1 MKLPNG
7 WKEEKLGD
15 IVEISSGGTPSKENT
30 LYWGNEYP
38 WISAKDM
45 KIPIVTDSIDKLS
58 KEGYKVANIAKQGSL
73 LILIRGMTLH
83 HDVPVCVA
91 GCDVAFNQDVKCLSI
106 NNDVDVI
113 YLLMYLKAKK
123 SKLLELVDS
132 AGNGTGRLDTDLLK
146 NMTITFPQMSEQKE
160 IAKTLSVWDN
170 MIEKMEQLITAEE
183 EQLSALAIKF
193 WKDFIT
199 SEWKERKLNEL
210 LIEHGQKS
218 TRKEDVYSVSVHNGL
233 INQIE
238 YLGRSFA
245 ASNTDNYNLVHYGDI
260 VYTKSPT
267 GDFPY
272 GIVKQSKVKKN
283 VIVSPL
289 YGVYTP
295 KNFEIGRIIEF
306 YFQSPIRAKN
316 YLYPLIQKGSK
327 NTINITNQDFLLG
340 TIPIPEDNTEQK
352 KIVEII
358 DIAQKKID
366 LLKVIESKYKLQ
378 KQG

>member
-160 IAKTLSVWDN
+160 IAKTLSVWDK
-170 MIEKMEQLITAEE
+170 MIEKVEQIIMNQEHLFINLMSKCFNSFESSYTFLLADLSEITKGN
-183 EQLSALAIKF
+183 QLGKI
-193 WKDFIT
+193 DMIQDGT
-199 SEWKERKLNEL
+199 IPVINGG
-210 LIEHGQKS
+210 IEKS
-218 TRKEDVYSVSVHNGL
+218 GYTNK
-233 INQIE
+233 
-238 YLGRSFA
+238 
-245 ASNTDNYNLVHYGDI
+245 SNR
-260 VYTKSPT
+260 
-267 GDFPY
+267 
-272 GIVKQSKVKKN
+272 
-283 VIVSPL
+283 
-289 YGVYTP
+289 
-295 KNFEIGRIIEF
+295 E
-306 YFQSPIRAKN
+306 
-316 YLYPLIQKGSK
+316 K
-327 NTINITNQDFLLG
+327 NTITISEGGNSCGFVNFINESFWAGGHCYTVIPNNSIIQNRYLYWFLKWKQEQLMKLRVGSGLPNIQSKDLEKVQVD
-340 TIPIPEDNTEQK
+340 IYSIDEQK
-352 KIVEII
+352 IICEVLDTAKKEIETNRE
-358 DIAQKKID
+358 
-366 LLKVIESKYKLQ
+366 LLEQYKLQ
-378 KQG
+378 KQGLMQKLLTGQWRIK